1 MNLAELL
8 HSTFGFPAFRANQE
22 AVCRAATD
30 GRDVLLVMPTGAG
43 KSLCYQLPALARGGT
58 ALVVSPLI
66 ALMDDQAAKLTAL
79 GMRVARIHS
88 GLSKEDSRQACR
100 DYLDGTL
107 QFLFIAP
114 ERMRVPGFPQ
124 MLSKRKPAL
133 IAIDEAHCISAW
145 GHDFRPDYRTLGEHL
160 PALRPA
166 PIIALTAT
174 ATPTVQQD
182 IVAQLNLHNPKL
194 FIHGFRRDN
203 LAIEVVEMSK
213 PRRPEFTVQLLA
225 DKSNRPAIVYAPSRK
240 AAEELATQL
249 GRGAAPYHAG
259 LDPATRDRV
268 QTSFI
273 QGKLEV
279 VVATIAFGMGIDK
292 ADVRTVVHVALPGSV
307 EAYYQE
313 IGRAG
318 RDGLPSRTI
327 LLHSFADR
335 KMHDFFLERDYPPPT
350 ELIRVA
356 NLLTEDFQMPDLLR
370 QRLKMDAESFDNAIQ
385 KLASQG
391 AAVVDME
398 GNVRGTGSTTWRASY
413 DIQVA
418 FRRSQIDRM
427 VQFAESPHCRMTA
440 LIRHFGD
447 TADGTRPCGHCDIC
461 NPAATTAQSFR
472 PPNTEDLRQ
481 FSAILRALDGSS
493 RSTGKLHT
501 ELAEKALRNTEAAK
515 DRKVFDTLLDA
526 LCRAGLITL
535 ATDTFTNGEGT
546 AVSYKK
552 AAITHEGREAAESG
566 NLPTQDL
573 QIRDTQP
580 APTKS
585 RDRTKST
592 SQPSKSERRATREQ
606 ATAALTPTQQA
617 LEARLRAWRKAEAAK
632 TGKPAFIVFS
642 DSVLHALARAAPP
655 TLPALLQVSGIGS
668 EKADRYGAAICALCR
683 NEAPEAGDYGTPTPK
698 PKPKQ
703 HPLQLHNKSVPSTPP
718 TPPVMAAPP
727 PSRPASPLTAPTL
740 TPDQQALE
748 ARLRTWRETESKRL
762 GLPQF
767 FVLSSSALYSIIT
780 TRPSTL
786 AQLQTTPGIGPDKA
800 AKFGPAILT
809 LCNA

>member
-1 MNLAELL
+1 
-8 HSTFGFPAFRANQE
+8 
-22 AVCRAATD
+22 
-30 GRDVLLVMPTGAG
+30 
-43 KSLCYQLPALARGGT
+43 
-58 ALVVSPLI
+58 
-66 ALMDDQAAKLTAL
+66 
-79 GMRVARIHS
+79 
-88 GLSKEDSRQACR
+88 
-100 DYLDGTL
+100 
-107 QFLFIAP
+107 
-114 ERMRVPGFPQ
+114 
-124 MLSKRKPAL
+124 
-133 IAIDEAHCISAW
+133 
-145 GHDFRPDYRTLGEHL
+145 
-160 PALRPA
+160 
-166 PIIALTAT
+166 
-174 ATPTVQQD
+174 
-182 IVAQLNLHNPKL
+182 
-194 FIHGFRRDN
+194 
-203 LAIEVVEMSK
+203 
-213 PRRPEFTVQLLA
+213 
-225 DKSNRPAIVYAPSRK
+225 
-240 AAEELATQL
+240 
-249 GRGAAPYHAG
+249 
-259 LDPATRDRV
+259 
-268 QTSFI
+268 
-273 QGKLEV
+273 
-279 VVATIAFGMGIDK
+279 MGIDK

-370 QRLKMDAESFDNAIQ
+370 QRLKMDAESFDNATQ

-413 DIQVA
+413 DTQVA
-418 FRRSQIDRM
+418 FRRSQIDRI

-461 NPAATTAQSFR
+461 NPSSTIAGGAPTLR
-472 PPNTEDLRQ
+472 EPDPEDLRR
-481 FSAILRALDGSS
+481 FLAILRALEGQS
-493 RSTGKLHT
+493 RATGKLHA
-501 ELAEKALRNTEAAK
+501 ELQAGALAK
-515 DRKVFDTLLDA
+515 TPDLSRRAFEFLLGV
-526 LCRAGLITL
+526 LTRAGLVII
-535 ATDTFTNGEGT
+535 ASEHWTNPAGDLI
-546 AVSYKK
+546 SFKK
-552 AAITHEGREAAESG
+552 ASLTHEGREALQTG
-566 NLPTQDL
+566 DLRPFNLTVEEAQTPTG
-573 QIRDTQP
+573 
-580 APTKS
+580 KS
-585 RDRTKST
+585 SRKSASSRSAST
-592 SQPSKSERRATREQ
+592 SETRTTSERRTTREQ

-632 TGKPAFIVFS
+632 TGKPAFIVFA
-642 DSVLHALARAAPP
+642 DSVLHALAQAAPT
-655 TLPALLQVSGIGS
+655 TLSALVTVSGIGP

-698 PKPKQ
+698 PKQ
-703 HPLQLHNKSVPSTPP
+703 HPLPLSTKSTPRTSP
-718 TPPVMAAPP
+718 ASSESAPSSRTMSAASPPIPGNRFQPP
-727 PSRPASPLTAPTL
+727 QSPRPANPLTAPTL

-786 AQLQTTPGIGPDKA
+786 AQLQTIPGIGPDKA